1 MFFSSRET
9 PYRKIPWY
17 INPVPCNPVKSQS
30 RPTFPVQSR
39 DGSIPSCTVLCFKCP
54 FLFRPGEFRDI
65 SIPRD
70 PVTTRKF
77 GPEESPGLFYA
88 RGSPCPQNN
97 MDVKER
103 SRLQHDE
110 NVAPYGYY
118 PRRNTST
125 RGSNE
130 GLGPSMFTTRK
141 LFGVYT
147 AMEGRAS
154 TGALAGLTM
163 RPRGAVPR
171 KQQPMQASDT
181 GEGKKKRHNFHR
193 AASIE
198 GGQQHGR
205 GGGTDGAFTS
215 PARES
220 IATPRWPPKCSVSPT
235 AAAAMSI
242 GSHTGVGGCVSV
254 ASHQSEL
261 SHSGGGVG
269 QDRCRGKGLSLRSIR
284 AWRRAQRKGNTAG
297 DEP

>member
-97 MDVKER
+97 MDVEEG

-181 GEGKKKRHNFHR
+181 GEGKKKTPQFPPRRVNRGR
-193 AASIE
+193 AAARPR
-198 GGQQHGR
+198 GGYGR
-205 GGGTDGAFTS
+205 GLHFSSTGEYS
-215 PARES
+215 NPALAAKMQCFSYRCGCHEHRE
-220 IATPRWPPKCSVSPT
+220 PHRC
-235 AAAAMSI
+235 
-242 GSHTGVGGCVSV
+242 GCV
-254 ASHQSEL
+254 
-261 SHSGGGVG
+261 
-269 QDRCRGKGLSLRSIR
+269 R
-284 AWRRAQRKGNTAG
+284 
-297 DEP
+297 